1 MIRNL
6 IKKALGPR
14 LCTYLRKVRNLP
26 YKQAKPFYEYQL
38 KRLVKYS
45 GAFATDTRGK
55 ALARLIMTYH
65 IVEKGLTMPN
75 RRFTFGQQ
83 IILDLIAQIN
93 RFELLYGSN
102 EPQVDHAIGVLKAY
116 WELHE
121 EMIDMKNIQDDL
133 FWNTL
138 CSFLEKHSEIP
149 VARQPHFKR
158 QAFYEKKEASFP
170 EFAAARHTLRHYAP
184 TPLSME
190 RIEAAVQLALNT
202 PTACNR
208 QYCRVHCVSDK
219 TIMEKLLEL
228 QSGNRGF
235 GHLADKLLIVTA
247 DLQGLQGVAER
258 DDLFTNGGMFLM
270 NLCYGLYYNEIAH
283 CILNWSKTPETDIA
297 MRKLI
302 PIPEEETVVALLTCG
317 ETPEEFDVAASP
329 RRSLSDICAWKQ

>member
-1 MIRNL
+1 MIRSL
-6 IKKALGPR
+6 IKKVLGPR
-14 LCTYLRKVRNLP
+14 LCACLRKMMNSP

-45 GAFATDTRGK
+45 GAFETNTKGK
-55 ALARLIMTYH
+55 ALARIIMTYH

-83 IILDLIAQIN
+83 IILDLIAQICQ
-93 RFELLYGSN
+93 FESLYGNN

-121 EMIDMKNIQDDL
+121 EMIDMKNVQDDT
-133 FWNTL
+133 FWKTL
-138 CSFLEKHSEIP
+138 CSFLEKYPKIP

-158 QAFYEKKEASFP
+158 QSFYEKKEASFP

-247 DLQGLQGVAER
+247 DVQGLQGVAER

-270 NLCYGLYYNEIAH
+270 NLCYGLYYNEVAH

-302 PIPEEETVVALLTCG
+302 SIPEEETVVAMLTCG
-317 ETPEEFDVAASP
+317 ETPEEFDVASSP
-329 RRSLSDICAWKQ
+329 RRSLKDICAWK